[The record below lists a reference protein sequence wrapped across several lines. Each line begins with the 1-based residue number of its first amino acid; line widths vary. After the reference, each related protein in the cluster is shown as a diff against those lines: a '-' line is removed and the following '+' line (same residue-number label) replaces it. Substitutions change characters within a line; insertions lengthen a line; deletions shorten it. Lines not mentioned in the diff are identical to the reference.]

1 MHNSQGIDD
10 QLIRLIDR
18 LNEAVN
24 VCHEASNNDNDNLSC
39 HYATGYSQSA
49 MSAVA
54 DKLSVIVKQ
63 MRDPDAALQDF
74 INGL

>member
-1 MHNSQGIDD
+1 MGECSIELNSAEKIHNS
-10 QLIRLIDR
+10 
-18 LNEAVN
+18 E
-24 VCHEASNNDNDNLSC
+24 SNNDNDNLSY